1 MQISSWAV
9 AILAPA
15 LAAAIFPWSDAPAR
29 PPAPGAADA
38 PDTPVMPQYDKD
50 RALLLPERY
59 REWVF
64 AGSSLGLSYDTAAGD
79 HEMFNHVLIEPT
91 AYRHFVKTGEFREG
105 TMLVLLLQGTDSGVL
120 PGRKGRFAGDIHGV
134 EMAVKDRTRTPE
146 GWAYYGFGGM
156 GGAPAKSAQPASGCV
171 NCHKQHGA
179 RDNVF
184 LQFYPLLAQ
193 AAGVKVDLRRVPAP
207 AAR

>member
-1 MQISSWAV
+1 MPIPFWAV
-9 AILAPA
+9 AMLAPV
-15 LAAAIFPWSDAPAR
+15 LAAAIVPWSDGPAPPASAPA
-29 PPAPGAADA
+29 ATADA
-38 PDTPVMPQYDKD
+38 PVMPQYDKD

-79 HEMFNHVLIEPT
+79 HEMFNQVLIEPT

-105 TMLVLLLQGTDSGVL
+105 TMFVLLLQGTDSGVL
-120 PGRKGRFAGDIHGV
+120 PGRRGQFAGEIHGV
-134 EMAVKDRTRTPE
+134 EMAVKDKTRTPE

-156 GGAPAKSAQPASGCV
+156 GGAPAKSGQPQAGCH

-184 LQFYPLLAQ
+184 LQFYPMLAQ
-193 AAGVKVDLRRVPAP
+193 AAGVKVDLKRVAAAPRR
-207 AAR
+207 